1 MFNRSLFFQEEYVS
15 KCDFIHIAIVCA
27 GYNASRSVVTLIKS
41 ILFYRKNPLYFHMI
55 SDSVAQ
61 VILQTLFNTWSV
73 PQGNIYSHLYD
84 LMPKKQLGNCNNCSL
99 ICMFIWLWMLH
110 NFTWLAC
117 LAILKVELWNQV
129 LRFILVSPVLN

>member
-1 MFNRSLFFQEEYVS
+1 MCQDEYVP

-41 ILFYRKNPLYFHMI
+41 ILFYRKNPLFFHMI

-73 PQGNIYSHLYD
+73 PQGSVFFINNNLSYYLISLHLFV
-84 LMPKKQLGNCNNCSL
+84 L
-99 ICMFIWLWMLH
+99 IHIC
-110 NFTWLAC
+110 
-117 LAILKVELWNQV
+117 
-129 LRFILVSPVLN
+129 